1 MRILIAEDDAVSR
14 RVLEG
19 MLQRWGHEL
28 VIACDGK
35 EAWDTLNRD
44 DAPGLAILDW
54 MMPFLDGL
62 RVCEKVRQANRSTY
76 VILLTAKGSK
86 QDIITGL
93 QAGADDYVIKPFDRE
108 ELRARVNVGV
118 RIVELQRHLDDRID
132 ELQKAL
138 SQIRRLHGIMPIC
151 AHCKR
156 IRNDENYWQQVEAYI
171 SAHSDARFSHS
182 ICPDCFERV
191 KMDLDALESR

>member
-35 EAWDTLNRD
+35 EAWDALSRD

-54 MMPFLDGL
+54 MMPVLDGI
-62 RVCEKVRQANRSTY
+62 RVCEKIRQTNRSTY